1 MSYCVVLL
9 GPPGAGKGTQ
19 AKLLAQVL
27 GVPHVSSGDLF
38 RDHLSRETELGL
50 LAKGYIERG
59 DLVPDD
65 VTMGMVIERLGR
77 SDCREGVILDGFP
90 RTLSQA
96 VALDGALGERG
107 QRVDVV
113 PLVQVRDE
121 KVMGRLTARR
131 TCRNCGA
138 VYNLVFNLPRVEGV
152 CDACGGEGEEETFAG
167 TEGQAGAD
175 RYLRLFEVSDFGSSL
190 FVYDQALPPT
200 LAALLN
206 PGMTE
211 ETPSNDLVSLVVHPD
226 GVLLGSYH
234 VRRRDGTNEVWVM
247 FDVLGADPDVLAMIQ
262 EQMDQTPW
270 QVTGGQSNELISAV
284 SWSWTLSMR

>member
-77 SDCREGVILDGFP
+77 SDCQEGVILDGFP

-138 VYNLVFNLPRVEGV
+138 VYNLVFNSPRVEGV
-152 CDACGGEGEEETFAG
+152 CDACGGELYQRDDDNPETVHNRLYTYYKETSPLIGYYFAQGLLVEVNGE
-167 TEGQAGAD
+167 QAIGNVQAD
-175 RYLRLFEVSDFGSSL
+175 LR
-190 FVYDQALPPT
+190 A
-200 LAALLN
+200 
-206 PGMTE
+206 
-211 ETPSNDLVSLVVHPD
+211 VV
-226 GVLLGSYH
+226 
-234 VRRRDGTNEVWVM
+234 E
-247 FDVLGADPDVLAMIQ
+247 
-262 EQMDQTPW
+262 
-270 QVTGGQSNELISAV
+270 AV
-284 SWSWTLSMR
+284 GK